1 MQRTNGR
8 NFCKFSAKFIY
19 NISIFRD
26 KFSLN
31 RQISFFLFC
40 NNFFDIFVSRY
51 LQELAM
57 ERKKTEI
64 RREEIKKAVLEIIA
78 TEGVSKLSTRNLA
91 KKVGLSE
98 GAIFRHFQSK
108 RDILLGIME
117 DVKIDLQNTLRE
129 ISIELIPAKERFHKF
144 LCAHINY
151 LYKHQGITILLFSEA
166 AHMNDF
172 LIKEQLN
179 GILKEQKL
187 LISKIIRDGKSEG
200 AFNKSLDEKM
210 VATLYS
216 GIPLSFN
223 VETVLNKNK
232 FNVKKFCANMYNLLS
247 NVLK

>member
-1 MQRTNGR
+1 MIR
-8 NFCKFSAKFIY
+8 FVV
-19 NISIFRD
+19 FR
-26 KFSLN
+26 FGNELTQI

-40 NNFFDIFVSRY
+40 NNFFNIFVSRY
-51 LQELAM
+51 LQELVM

-129 ISIELIPAKERFHKF
+129 ISIELIPAEERFHKF

-200 AFNKSLDEKM
+200 AFNKSLDDEM